1 MKLSN
6 RAIYAVRALFDLA
19 YHGGER
25 PVQIREVACR
35 EEIPAR
41 FLEQIFQEVRRAGL
55 VESTRGPRGGYQLAR
70 PPQDISLADILR
82 AIDEEPCFVS
92 PGESGECAPDAPG
105 KDLSWQV
112 SDALCAEIMTTIQ
125 NTFTRITLAQLMQRA
140 ESSGLARACVER
152 FVYVI

>member
-6 RAIYAVRALFDLA
+6 RSIYAVRALFDLA

-25 PVQIREVACR
+25 PVQLREVACR

-55 VESTRGPRGGYQLAR
+55 IESTRGPRGGYQLAR
-70 PPQDISLADILR
+70 TPAEITLADIL
-82 AIDEEPCFVS
+82 AALGEAPDFVS
-92 PGESGECAPDAPG
+92 PGESGECAPDTPG
-105 KDLSWQV
+105 KDQSWQV
-112 SDALCAEIMTTIQ
+112 ADALCAEIMLGVQ
-125 NTFTRITLAQLMQRA
+125 RTFAHVTLAQLMQRA
-140 ESSGLARACVER
+140 EASGLARACVER